1 MKMDIKQDKAE
12 AFALRVINL
21 YLGLKQQGETVFSKQ
36 LLRSGTSIGANIAE
50 SLYSESTGDMIH
62 KLHISLKEASET
74 KYWLK
79 LLFKS
84 KFIEESYYL
93 SLLSD
98 CEELIKILTSIINSL
113 KAKQK

>member
-1 MKMDIKQDKAE
+1 MDIKQDKAE
-12 AFALRVINL
+12 AFALRIIDL
-21 YLGLKQQGETVFSKQ
+21 YIYLKRKGETVLSKQ

-50 SLYSESTGDMIH
+50 SSYSESTGDMIH

-84 KFIEESYYL
+84 NFIEEMPYRSML
-93 SLLSD
+93 AE
-98 CEELIKILTSIINSL
+98 CEELIKILTSIINTL
-113 KAKQK
+113 KAKSK